1 MTNREDA
8 APRILFLTGHDYR
21 RSPRG
26 TIHFLVDEMVKNAN
40 VRVFTPGI
48 SEILRFKGAF
58 PAEARELAYNKVFEH
73 QGVTNYVWRTPLHP
87 FNLRKKI
94 LEPVSRAAF
103 DLYRRVAPPILTEW
117 AKWADIIIVESG
129 LPVLF
134 LESLSSA
141 NPAARLVYFSSDSLE
156 TIGCD
161 PYLNTCL
168 ERAVPKIAYAC
179 VLSEQMQRQLP
190 PDMRC
195 VKVPQGVDPSIVNLA
210 GPSPYGAGQHMV
222 SIGAMLFD
230 AEFFHIAANAFP
242 DVTFHVI
249 GSQANPE
256 SLPPQVEWYPTMPFE
271 KLPSFIRHADAGIA
285 PYRDSPGATYLRDT
299 SLKLIQYGLFGIPA
313 ICPDFAA
320 ADREKRF
327 GYRPGD
333 AESICAAIK
342 GALACTDRASV
353 PSANWVDVA
362 QRVLAPA
369 DFADTKLPMLAA
381 NI

>member
-1 MTNREDA
+1 MNGKAAD

-26 TIHFLVDEMVKNAN
+26 SIHFIVDEMARRSD

-48 SEILRFKGAF
+48 SEILRLKGSF
-58 PAEARELAYNKVFEH
+58 PAEARALSYNSVFEH
-73 QGVTNYVWRTPLHP
+73 GGVTNYVWRTPLHP

-103 DLYRRVAPPILTEW
+103 DLYRKVAPSILREW
-117 AKWADIIIVESG
+117 AQWADVIIVESG

-134 LESLSSA
+134 LEPLAKA

-168 ERAVPKIAYAC
+168 TKAAPDIEYAC
-179 VLSEQMQRQLP
+179 VLSGQMQKQMP

-195 VKVPQGVDPSIVNLA
+195 VKVPQGVDPSIVSLA
-210 GPSPYGAGQHMV
+210 GPSPYGAGKHVV

-230 AEFFHIAANAFP
+230 AEFFHIAAKAFP

-249 GSQANPE
+249 GSQASPE
-256 SLPPQVEWYPTMPFE
+256 SLPSEVEWYPTMPFE
-271 KLPSFIRHADAGIA
+271 KLPSFICHADAGIA
-285 PYRDSPGATYLRDT
+285 PYRDSPGASYLSDT

-320 ADREKRF
+320 AGRHKRF

-333 AESICAAIK
+333 VDSIRAAVS
-342 GALACTDRASV
+342 GALACEDREPV
-353 PSANWVDVA
+353 LSANWVDVVD
-362 QRVLAPA
+362 RVLAPA
-369 DFADTKLPMLAA
+369 DFTDTVLPLDALT
-381 NI
+381 I

>member
-1 MTNREDA
+1 MSGKDA
-8 APRILFLTGHDYR
+8 VAPRILFLTGHDYR

-26 TIHFLVDEMVKNAN
+26 SIHFIVDEMAKRAD

-48 SEILRFKGAF
+48 SELLRFKGSF
-58 PAEARELAYNKVFEH
+58 PAEARALDYNTVFEH
-73 QGVTNYVWRTPLHP
+73 QGVTSYVWRAPLHP
-87 FNLRKKI
+87 VNLRKKI

-103 DLYRRVAPPILTEW
+103 DLYRKVAPSILRDW

-134 LESLSSA
+134 LKSLAAA

-168 ERAVPKIAYAC
+168 EKAVPDIAYAC
-179 VLSEQMQRQLP
+179 VLSQQMQKQMP
-190 PDMRC
+190 ADMHC
-195 VKVPQGVDPSIVNLA
+195 VKVPQGVDPSIVDLA
-210 GPSPYGAGQHMV
+210 GPSPFGAGQHVV

-230 AEFFHIAANAFP
+230 TEFFHIAAKAFP
-242 DVTFHVI
+242 EVTFHVI
-249 GSQANPE
+249 GSQASPE
-256 SLPPQVEWYPTMPFE
+256 SLPPEVEWYPTMPFE

-285 PYRDSPGATYLRDT
+285 PYRDSPGASYLRDT

-327 GYRPGD
+327 GYCPGD
-333 AESICAAIK
+333 ADSIRAAIA
-342 GALACTDRASV
+342 GALACKDRAPV

-362 QRVLAPA
+362 DRVLAPA
-369 DFADTKLPMLAA
+369 DFADTALRREVA